1 MNDEVA
7 ERTARLVITT
17 GKELLRGLERGLRAY
32 AMQHSRNESL
42 RQMKRNGKLAAKA
55 AKDNVRKKGKQTVK
69 QLIGQNQGVSSME
82 VGDSGIRD
90 FKRIANKYGVDF
102 AIIKNKDE
110 GKVRYTTFFK
120 ARDADAITQVLKEY
134 TRVRTKK
141 KERAEKPSILEKLKE
156 LKAKLKEQDR
166 EPKKKRVK
174 KRIKKKELSL

>member
-1 MNDEVA
+1 MNDELADRSV
-7 ERTARLVITT
+7 RFVVTT
-17 GKELLRGLERGLRAY
+17 GKDLLRGLIHGMRAVSMHRNRKQ
-32 AMQHSRNESL
+32 AMK
-42 RQMKRNGKLAAKA
+42 QMKRNGKLAAKA
-55 AKDNVRKKGKQTVK
+55 TKDNVRKKGKQTVK

-102 AIIKNKDE
+102 AIVKNKDE

-134 TRVRTKK
+134 TRKRTKK
-141 KERAEKPSILEKLKE
+141 KERAEKPSVLEKLKE

-174 KRIKKKELSL
+174 KRVKKKELSL